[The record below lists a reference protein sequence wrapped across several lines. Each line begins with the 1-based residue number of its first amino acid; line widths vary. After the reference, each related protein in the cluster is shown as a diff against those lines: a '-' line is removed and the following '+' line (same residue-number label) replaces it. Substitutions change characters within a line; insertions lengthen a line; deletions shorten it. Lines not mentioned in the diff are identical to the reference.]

1 MKHAKNT
8 DFRTCFSPKRS
19 VADSLFSCSERR
31 YATRELKNV
40 MHVSTF
46 IDFDRSTLDRFS
58 DFFSLDLCVGLDSRD
73 LALRC

>member
-1 MKHAKNT
+1 MQKTPISEHAFLQSEASLT
-8 DFRTCFSPKRS
+8 RFSH
-19 VADSLFSCSERR
+19 VVND
-31 YATRELKNV
+31 ATRRENKKKI

-58 DFFSLDLCVGLDSRD
+58 DFFSLDLCVGLDSSD